1 MTDEELIREVAEK
14 VMGWTTSFHADPD
27 YRWWCSKDTNFC
39 NCPDVMIIK
48 CAEWNHLTNANH
60 MMLVV
65 ERKRELGYTLSLGY
79 GDTIQGILTWVR
91 FTKEPHTCYS
101 HHKNPGHA
109 VAIAALKARE
119 GEKP

>member
-1 MTDEELIREVAEK
+1 MTDAELIRQVAEK
-14 VMGWTTSFHADPD
+14 VMDFSPLGSDPMPVAYQD
-27 YRWWCSKDTNFC
+27 GHGPTYSIEPSEFLDQFN
-39 NCPDVMIIK
+39 P
-48 CAEWNHLTNANH
+48 LTNANH
-60 MMLVV
+60 RDMVV
-65 ERKRELGYTLSLGY
+65 ERMREKGYTLSLGY

-109 VAIAALKARE
+109 VAMAALAALKAE